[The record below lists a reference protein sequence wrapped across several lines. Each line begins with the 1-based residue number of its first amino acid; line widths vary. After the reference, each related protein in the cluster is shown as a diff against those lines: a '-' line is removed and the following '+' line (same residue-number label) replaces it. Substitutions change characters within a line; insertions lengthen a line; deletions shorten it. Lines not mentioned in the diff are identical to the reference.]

1 MESIILFICLLVI
14 PCLCFSMVN
23 IAYSNHISTSTKKK
37 LSGFDVARK
46 ILDDNGLNKMYIVEV
61 KGNLN
66 DHYDYN
72 QRVIRL
78 STEVYNN
85 ETIAANLIAAKICS
99 YAIQDNKNN
108 SLMKFRSVLNP
119 FITFVT
125 YAAYILFILSLC
137 LQDFSIVR
145 IAALLL
151 MISLVF
157 HLLTLPVEYD
167 ATKLAKE
174 NLNKLKILDKHE
186 LENGKTLFKVMPYMF
201 LMTILTC
208 ISNLFNELV
217 YNFKKRG

>member
-37 LSGFDVARK
+37 LSGYDVARK
-46 ILDDNGLNKMYIVEV
+46 ILDDNGLEKMYIVEV

-85 ETIAANLIAAKICS
+85 ETVGANLIAAKICS
-99 YAIQDNKNN
+99 YAIQDKNN
-108 SLMKFRSVLNP
+108 NTLMKFRSFLNP
-119 FITFVT
+119 FINFVV
-125 YAAYILFILSLC
+125 YASYIVFILSLL
-137 LQDFSIVR
+137 LQDFTIVR
-145 IAALLL
+145 IASLL
-151 MISLVF
+151 MLLALIF
-157 HLLTLPVEYD
+157 HFVTLPVEVD
-167 ATKLAKE
+167 ATNIAKD

-186 LENGKTLFKVMPYMF
+186 LDGAKTLFKVMPYMF

-208 ISNLFNELV
+208 ISNLFNELI
-217 YNFKKRG
+217 YNLKK